1 MAEQFTF
8 FYGGPASQWAAGDFK
23 VGDVTYNCAE
33 QYMMAEKAR
42 LFNDDDALK
51 IIMGT
56 NNPKIQKATGRTV
69 RNFDAAKWDA
79 NRKLI
84 VYRGNLAKF
93 TQIQA
98 FREWLL
104 GTDGTTLV
112 EASPWDA
119 IWGIGLDSSDPR
131 AQSRDTWLGSND
143 LGEIVTQVRDDIIT
157 LHASMAPVTR
167 KGNPLTPSAA
177 L

>member
-8 FYGGPASQWAAGDFK
+8 FYGGPASQWAAGDFTIEG
-23 VGDVTYNCAE
+23 VVYNCAE

-69 RNFDAAKWDA
+69 RHFDAHKWDA

-84 VYRGNLAKF
+84 VYRANLAKF
-93 TQIQA
+93 TQILEY
-98 FREWLL
+98 REWLL
-104 GTDGTTLV
+104 ATDGTTLV
-112 EASPWDA
+112 EASPWDT

-131 AQSRDTWLGSND
+131 AKDRSTWMGTND
-143 LGEIVTQVRDDIIT
+143 LGEIVTHVREDIKVM
-157 LHASMAPVTR
+157 L
-167 KGNPLTPSAA
+167 SAG
-177 L
+177 LLK

>member
-8 FYGGPASQWAAGDFK
+8 FYGGPASQWAAGDFTIEG
-23 VGDVTYNCAE
+23 VVYNCAE

-69 RNFDAAKWDA
+69 HHFDAHKWDA

-84 VYRGNLAKF
+84 VYRANLAKF
-93 TQIQA
+93 TQILEY
-98 FREWLL
+98 REWLL
-104 GTDGTTLV
+104 ATDGTTLV
-112 EASPWDA
+112 EASPWDT

-131 AQSRDTWLGSND
+131 AKDRSTWMGTND
-143 LGEIVTQVRDDIIT
+143 LGEIVTHVREDIKVM
-157 LHASMAPVTR
+157 L
-167 KGNPLTPSAA
+167 SAG
-177 L
+177 LLK